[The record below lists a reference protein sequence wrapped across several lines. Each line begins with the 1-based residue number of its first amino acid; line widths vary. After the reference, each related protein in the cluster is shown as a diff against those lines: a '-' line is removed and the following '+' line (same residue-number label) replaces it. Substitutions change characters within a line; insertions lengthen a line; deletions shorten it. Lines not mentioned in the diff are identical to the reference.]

1 MAGPDREDSET
12 HPPPS
17 QRPHFLDRPDHAYC
31 ERLAA
36 EVFKTAAVV
45 NGGSECLRLGTRE
58 FKTKDELCRAM
69 EQDAKLQY
77 LAAVASNYVP
87 SKWLL
92 EQELRAKMR
101 RDGRQTCISSD
112 EIGLRDVYD
121 VAAQEELTGVCLSGG
136 GIRSATFNLGVLQGL
151 AQLGILPFIDY
162 LSSVS
167 GGGYIH
173 EFFAAWTLREP
184 GGLRKVAQKMI
195 PQAEPGCPPR
205 SPEEIRWLQRYS
217 SYLTPKRGILSAD
230 TWTLF
235 AIWLRNTTLNQI
247 PIVTFLATAL
257 FVINLLV
264 QQPLNGEVSFKN
276 FLSGRGE
283 WSTLIVGLL
292 LGCASLCAIWL
303 LALDLR
309 RQTQLSHI
317 APEPEPREESEAHKK
332 KRIERLNKKRE
343 LEGRLLEKLLG
354 NGKVQA
360 FIVLPWLGLSVWA
373 TFWCRLQFGK
383 AVWWTPWM
391 PWIGGAMVLVVALVL
406 VFAGGA
412 LEAFKAHTGVAAARP
427 SLAMLGFSVGAS
439 GATGVAC
446 AMAYVFQLS
455 SLKIAEFV
463 SGKIGNLGVD
473 AEKILVDPWRIQI
486 VLLPALFLSVPYI
499 AMELTIGILGRD
511 YADSRREWLARLRA
525 WSMLYA
531 TVWMGLTAIA
541 LLAPYVVSYL
551 ISKGHTAEF
560 SAFATY
566 VIAHLVTI
574 IAGWSEKSDGKPKD
588 NSVLGYRPA
597 DLLAMLAAPIAI
609 LSLLVVLSFG
619 VTWLASFL
627 VQSPHCIEIRNWIG
641 AHALLE
647 FLLGSGDKELLSWK
661 PVLLACAAFAALIA
675 GVFGRRV
682 DINEFSMLSFYRNRL
697 GRCYLGA
704 TIPNRRPDPF
714 TGFDVRNRVQ
724 TADQCEHANPPLLK
738 DLLPENFRWEGR
750 PPGKYDGPFPILC
763 TTLNLTTG
771 GDLASQERK
780 GTSFAFTPM
789 YSGYSV
795 GWTDAKKNARVSLNG
810 YVPTP
815 EYAYRNGGI
824 HLDTVAA
831 ISGAALNPNQGYNSN
846 PALAFIMTFFNV
858 RLGWWI
864 TNPRKANNWRSDKI
878 RATPKFALKYLLLE
892 LFGAVNDAS
901 NYVNLSDG
909 GHFENMGLY
918 ELVRRRCKFIIVCD
932 AEQDADVR
940 FCGMGNAINRCR
952 ADFGAEIDLDF
963 RPLQKQPNGCSKA
976 HCVVGTI
983 HYPPPRQGTKTE
995 GATTSICECLGEKS
1009 DDCYKG
1015 TILYIK
1021 TSLVGDEPSDLLA
1034 YQLQHEEFPQ
1044 DSTANQWFTET
1055 QFESYRRLGHHIAM
1069 TAIRPALQP
1078 DQDEVKSQE
1087 EISNLFNC
1095 LYSVWYPPTP
1105 EMEKHLGDH
1114 LKQYEAIL
1122 SELRAR
1128 TELIGL
1134 AEALNDKKTWA
1145 EADELTWNGRTD
1157 ADEQYA
1163 RQFANSVL
1171 NFMYTVYTNL
1181 QLAFPGNRVSPHAG
1195 GWVCLF
1201 RRWSRVTLLRGAWT
1215 ALKPIYSEEF
1225 QLFARRE
1232 LRLP

>member
-1 MAGPDREDSET
+1 M
-12 HPPPS
+12 
-17 QRPHFLDRPDHAYC
+17 
-31 ERLAA
+31 
-36 EVFKTAAVV
+36 
-45 NGGSECLRLGTRE
+45 
-58 FKTKDELCRAM
+58 
-69 EQDAKLQY
+69 
-77 LAAVASNYVP
+77 
-87 SKWLL
+87 
-92 EQELRAKMR
+92 
-101 RDGRQTCISSD
+101 
-112 EIGLRDVYD
+112 
-121 VAAQEELTGVCLSGG
+121 
-136 GIRSATFNLGVLQGL
+136 
-151 AQLGILPFIDY
+151 
-162 LSSVS
+162 
-167 GGGYIH
+167 
-173 EFFAAWTLREP
+173 
-184 GGLRKVAQKMI
+184 
-195 PQAEPGCPPR
+195 
-205 SPEEIRWLQRYS
+205 
-217 SYLTPKRGILSAD
+217 
-230 TWTLF
+230 
-235 AIWLRNTTLNQI
+235 
-247 PIVTFLATAL
+247 
-257 FVINLLV
+257 
-264 QQPLNGEVSFKN
+264 
-276 FLSGRGE
+276 
-283 WSTLIVGLL
+283 
-292 LGCASLCAIWL
+292 
-303 LALDLR
+303 
-309 RQTQLSHI
+309 
-317 APEPEPREESEAHKK
+317 
-332 KRIERLNKKRE
+332 
-343 LEGRLLEKLLG
+343 
-354 NGKVQA
+354 
-360 FIVLPWLGLSVWA
+360 
-373 TFWCRLQFGK
+373 
-383 AVWWTPWM
+383 
-391 PWIGGAMVLVVALVL
+391 
-406 VFAGGA
+406 
-412 LEAFKAHTGVAAARP
+412 
-427 SLAMLGFSVGAS
+427 
-439 GATGVAC
+439 
-446 AMAYVFQLS
+446 
-455 SLKIAEFV
+455 
-463 SGKIGNLGVD
+463 
-473 AEKILVDPWRIQI
+473 
-486 VLLPALFLSVPYI
+486 
-499 AMELTIGILGRD
+499 
-511 YADSRREWLARLRA
+511 
-525 WSMLYA
+525 
-531 TVWMGLTAIA
+531 
-541 LLAPYVVSYL
+541 
-551 ISKGHTAEF
+551 
-560 SAFATY
+560 
-566 VIAHLVTI
+566 
-574 IAGWSEKSDGKPKD
+574 
-588 NSVLGYRPA
+588 
-597 DLLAMLAAPIAI
+597 
-609 LSLLVVLSFG
+609 
-619 VTWLASFL
+619 
-627 VQSPHCIEIRNWIG
+627 
-641 AHALLE
+641 
-647 FLLGSGDKELLSWK
+647 
-661 PVLLACAAFAALIA
+661 LLACAAFAALIA

-704 TIPNRRPDPF
+704 TTPNRRPDPF
-714 TGFDVRNRVQ
+714 LGFDVRNRVQ
-724 TADQCEHANPPLLK
+724 TADQCEHTNPPLLK

-1201 RRWSRVTLLRGAWT
+1201 RRWSRVTLLRDAWT